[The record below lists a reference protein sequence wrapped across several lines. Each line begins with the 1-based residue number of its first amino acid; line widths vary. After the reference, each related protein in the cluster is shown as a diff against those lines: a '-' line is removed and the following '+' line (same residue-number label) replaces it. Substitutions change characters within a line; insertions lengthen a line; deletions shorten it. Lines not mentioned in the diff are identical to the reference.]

1 MKLAQQGFTLI
12 EILIVVAIMG
22 VLLSIAFPAYQ
33 NSVLRSGRAEAKGD
47 LLQVA
52 SDQERYFS
60 NTNTYIDDALPLNT
74 PTVAG
79 RDRTTV
85 NDLYSISVAACTGGA
100 ITNCFTATATA
111 LGTQA
116 TDACNTFTLS
126 SIGVRGATGDTVEEC
141 WQR

>member
-1 MKLAQQGFTLI
+1 MKPAQQGFTLI
-12 EILIVVAIMG
+12 EILIVIAIMG
-22 VLLSIAFPAYQ
+22 VLLSIAVPAYQ

-60 NTNTYIDDALPLNT
+60 NSNTYIDDAMPLNT
-74 PTVAG
+74 PIVAG

-85 NDLYSISVAACTGGA
+85 NELYEISVDACPGGA

-111 LGTQA
+111 RGAQLN
-116 TDACNTFTLS
+116 DACATFTLS
-126 SIGVRGATGDTVEEC
+126 SIGARGATGDTVEEC